1 MILIECNV
9 LCTNSK
15 EQELGFKEKSI
26 WLPII
31 IDVSKIV
38 AIKQNGHNDDE
49 VEDLSD
55 KAVVYIQGQ
64 DYFILDIT
72 YENAVNGFKHYHNIP

>member
-15 EQELGFKEKSI
+15 DQDLGLKERNI
-26 WLPII
+26 WLPIV
-31 IDVSKIV
+31 IDVSKVV

-49 VEDLSD
+49 SEDLSD
-55 KAVVYIQGQ
+55 KAVLYVQGQ
-64 DYFILDIT
+64 DYFIVDIT
-72 YENAVNGFKHYHNIP
+72 YENAVKGFKYYHSNP